1 MNAKG
6 RFRLRNP
13 TFGFIAYHLPKW
25 YDYPALFSK
34 ENTVANIIEAIFR
47 FEKRELKR
55 LGREADSVIALD
67 EQMTKLTDDELR
79 ANTERFKAYI
89 AEATT
94 DEEKDRRMEEIKI
107 EAFATAREAA
117 WRTLKQKPFKVQ
129 IIGSLVLNGGNIAEM
144 RTGEGKTLTATMAV
158 YLNALRGEGV
168 HVITVN
174 EYLASRDAEWM
185 GQVYRFLGLTVGC
198 NLSTKT
204 TDEKRQAFLC
214 DITYTTNSELGFDYL
229 RDNMA
234 NSIQGRVLRGLK
246 FCIVD
251 EADSVLIDESR
262 TPLIISG
269 GKQASAS
276 QYQVADRFVKM
287 LRREVDFTVD
297 IKTKTATLT
306 DAGNEK
312 AERMFGIRNL
322 YDPENQD
329 LVHRIHQALK
339 ANYVMARDV
348 EYMVD
353 AERQIQLI
361 DQFTG
366 RIMKGR
372 EYNDGLQQAIQAK
385 EGVEIKQETVVMATI
400 TYQNF
405 FRLYK
410 KLSGM
415 TGTAKTEEEEFEK
428 IYNMKVIVIPTNRP
442 IQRIDDDDCIYGNHD
457 AKLRGL
463 VDEVKKRHESGQ
475 PVLIG
480 TSSVESNE
488 EVSAL
493 LTAAGIPHEVL
504 NAKNQA
510 REAEI
515 ISHAGE
521 QGAVTLATNMAGR
534 GTDIK
539 LGPGVAELGG
549 LCVLGTERHESRR
562 IDNQLRGRSG
572 RQGDP
577 GYSRFFVSFD
587 DELMRRF
594 VADNIRDMFKKQL
607 GDDHLE
613 NRMIQNVVTNA
624 QKQIE
629 GRNFD
634 TRKSLLDYDDVLA
647 KQRQI
652 IYTRR
657 DNIMLAGDIS
667 EMIHDFFIET
677 GKRLAKRAVSH
688 GRDEGIINAEEL
700 RRLVEPNFVEEGT
713 FPYKAY
719 EEATVEEGGE
729 DLGEFLYQCYL
740 KRRQEWTPEQ
750 ADYIERNVAL
760 SVIDRNWTKH
770 IDTMSHLRDGISL
783 RSYAHTNPLQDY
795 VNEGYALFREMN
807 ENVAADCAFNLMRVQ
822 IRKPSPEE
830 ENPEG
835 GEAAPVEAA
844 PLEAPNDP
852 VLSEHFKL
860 LSQIRETAAHAT
872 TTMPQVR
879 EMFQRFGAALTRRAV
894 KEGKVDGAELGRA
907 LVPTFFD
914 EGAVDIA
921 SLANLNPQ
929 ALALQLSDIAYSAY
943 LARRK
948 EWTIEQADTIER
960 SVILHVSEN
969 DWNHHCKA
977 ILERKEKILA
987 RPERNTEQDYV
998 KEMSVFAGVLYEAIA
1013 VDSVYNF
1020 LRTKFNVPVANEQ

>member
-1 MNAKG
+1 M
-6 RFRLRNP
+6 
-13 TFGFIAYHLPKW
+13 
-25 YDYPALFSK
+25 
-34 ENTVANIIEAIFR
+34 ANFIEAIFHL
-47 FEKRELKR
+47 EKRELKR
-55 LGREADSVIALD
+55 LAKEADAVMALD
-67 EQMTKLTDDELR
+67 EQMAKLTPEELR
-79 ANTERFKAYI
+79 AKTDYFKEFLAG
-89 AEATT
+89 AAN
-94 DEEKDRRMEEIKI
+94 DEEKDKRQEQIKI
-107 EAFATAREAA
+107 EAFAVAREAA
-117 WRTLKQKPFKVQ
+117 WRTLQQKPFKVQ
-129 IIGSLVLNGGNIAEM
+129 IIGSLVLNGGNVAEM

-174 EYLASRDAEWM
+174 EYLAARDAEWM
-185 GQVYRFLGLTVGC
+185 GQVYQFLGLTVGV
-198 NLSTKT
+198 NLASKT
-204 TDEKRQAFLC
+204 TSEKREAYLC

-234 NSIQGRVLRGLK
+234 NSLSGRVLRGLK

-251 EADSVLIDESR
+251 EADSVLVDESR

-269 GKQASAS
+269 GKRAAAS
-276 QYQVADRFVKM
+276 QYLVADRFVKM
-287 LRREVDFTVD
+287 LRKEKDFTVD
-297 IKTKTATLT
+297 IKTKTASLT
-306 DAGNEK
+306 DEGNDK

-339 ANYVMARDV
+339 ANYIMSRDV

-353 AERQIQLI
+353 SEHQIQLI

-442 IQRIDDDDCIYGNHD
+442 IARVDDDDHIYGNHN
-457 AKLRGL
+457 AKLAGL
-463 VDEVKKRHESGQ
+463 VQETKERHEKGQ

-488 EVSAL
+488 EISAL

-504 NAKNQA
+504 NAKNAA

-521 QGAVTLATNMAGR
+521 RGAVTLATNMAGR

-539 LGPGVAELGG
+539 LGEGVKELGG

-577 GYSRFFVSFD
+577 GFSRFYISFD

-594 VADNIRDMFKKQL
+594 VPDNIRETFKKQL

-634 TRKSLLDYDDVLA
+634 TRKNLLDYDDVLA

-657 DNIMLAGDIS
+657 DNIMLAGDITD
-667 EMIHDFFIET
+667 MVHNFFVET
-677 GKRLAKRAVSH
+677 GKYLAKQSVLK
-688 GRDEGIINAEEL
+688 GRDEGLINAEEL
-700 RRLVEPNFVEEGT
+700 RRLVEPVYVPEGE

-729 DLGEFLYQCYL
+729 DLGEFLYQKYL
-740 KRRQEWTPEQ
+740 LRRQAWTDEQ
-750 ADYIERNVAL
+750 ADYIERNVSL

-770 IDTMSHLRDGISL
+770 IDTMAHLRDGIGL

-807 ENVAADCAFNLMRVQ
+807 ETTSVECAKDFMHVRLRE
-822 IRKPSPEE
+822 PEPE
-830 ENPEG
+830 PAPAPEG
-835 GEAAPVEAA
+835 ETAQAENSGNVTDAQTAETID
-844 PLEAPNDP
+844 DP
-852 VLSEHFKL
+852 VLAEHYKTVMELRDTFQHARDVARHVKNL
-860 LSQIRETAAHAT
+860 FNQAANAIARRFSKDGVILPEDVRNFLVPRFITAEEFPADEFNGLSVNDASDKISKILYQKYLKRRNEWTPEQAEAIERQIST
-872 TTMPQVR
+872 QVLGNVWKQHT
-879 EMFQRFGAALTRRAV
+879 EQMGKF
-894 KEGKVDGAELGRA
+894 KEGV
-907 LVPTFFD
+907 
-914 EGAVDIA
+914 
-921 SLANLNPQ
+921 
-929 ALALQLSDIAYSAY
+929 
-943 LARRK
+943 
-948 EWTIEQADTIER
+948 
-960 SVILHVSEN
+960 
-969 DWNHHCKA
+969 
-977 ILERKEKILA
+977 LA
-987 RPERNTEQDYV
+987 RPERNTMEDYV
-998 KEMSVFAGVLYEAIA
+998 KEAAPLLSLVIDTFSVDTVLNLIIA
-1013 VDSVYNF
+1013 KIDF
-1020 LRTKFNVPVANEQ
+1020 KPANQ